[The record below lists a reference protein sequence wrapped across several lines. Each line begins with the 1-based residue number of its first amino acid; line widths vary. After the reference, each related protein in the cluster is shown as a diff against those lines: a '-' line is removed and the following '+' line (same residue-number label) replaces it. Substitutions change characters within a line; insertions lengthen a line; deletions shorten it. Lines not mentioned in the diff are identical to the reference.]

1 MASMWR
7 KAMLYLGLGPDED
20 YDDYDAPDEVVA
32 PPPQPTRPSAPPREP
47 PGPGGRTATATRTRP
62 SPGVTAAPPVEPAEQ
77 TGVRPLPSPTG
88 ETSPKPRTVVRPV
101 PAATTAKPF
110 VVAPRTFNQAQDVA
124 DRFKNSQPV
133 IVNLQ
138 GADRDLTRRLLDFA
152 AGLCYALGG
161 QMEKVADQVFLL
173 TPSNVEVS
181 AEERRR
187 LQERGLHDA

>member
-20 YDDYDAPDEVVA
+20 YDDYDGPDEVGPIA
-32 PPPQPTRPSAPPREP
+32 PPARPPSPTRD
-47 PGPGGRTATATRTRP
+47 PGPAVRGATATATRTRP
-62 SPGVTAAPPVEPAEQ
+62 PSAPAPAPPADPMDQ
-77 TGVRPLPSPTG
+77 SGVRPLPSATG
-88 ETSPKPRTVVRPV
+88 ELAPKPRTVVRPV
-101 PAATTAKPF
+101 PAAATAKPF
-110 VVAPRTFNQAQDVA
+110 VVAPTMFNHAQDVA
-124 DRFKNSQPV
+124 DRFKSAQPV

-138 GADRDLTRRLLDFA
+138 GADRDLTRRLLDFS

-187 LQERGLHDA
+187 LHERGLHDA

>member
-20 YDDYDAPDEVVA
+20 YDDYDAPDVA
-32 PPPQPTRPSAPPREP
+32 PIPQTARPAAPIREP
-47 PGPGGRTATATRTRP
+47 GPVARAGTATATVTRTRP
-62 SPGVTAAPPVEPAEQ
+62 PSPPPAPEPVDQ
-77 TGVRPLPSPTG
+77 SGVRPLPSPTG

-110 VVAPRTFNQAQDVA
+110 VVAPTMFNHAQDVA
-124 DRFKNSQPV
+124 DRFKASQPV

-138 GADRDLTRRLLDFA
+138 GADRDLTRRLLDFS

-187 LQERGLHDA
+187 LHERGLHDA

>member
-1 MASMWR
+1 MS
-7 KAMLYLGLGPDED
+7 
-20 YDDYDAPDEVVA
+20 
-32 PPPQPTRPSAPPREP
+32 
-47 PGPGGRTATATRTRP
+47 GRTATATRTRP
-62 SPGVTAAPPVEPAEQ
+62 PAGMAPPAPAEPVEQ
-77 TGVRPLPSPTG
+77 SGVRPLPSPTG
-88 ETSPKPRTVVRPV
+88 EISPKPRTVVRPV

-110 VVAPRTFNQAQDVA
+110 VVAPTMFNQAQDVA

-187 LQERGLHDA
+187 LQERGLHDG

>member
-7 KAMLYLGLGPDED
+7 KAMLYLGLGPDDE
-20 YDDYDAPDEVVA
+20 YDDYDALDDGVAAPQPPRPAPREPASVSPRPTATVTRPRPPSPVA
-32 PPPQPTRPSAPPREP
+32 PPPAPE
-47 PGPGGRTATATRTRP
+47 
-62 SPGVTAAPPVEPAEQ
+62 PVESS
-77 TGVRPLPSPTG
+77 GVRPLPSPSG
-88 ETSPKPRTVVRPV
+88 ETAPKPRTVVRPV
-101 PAATTAKPF
+101 PATPSAKPF
-110 VVAPRTFNQAQDVA
+110 VVAPTMFNQAQDVA
-124 DRFKNSQPV
+124 DRFKASQPV

-138 GADRDLTRRLLDFA
+138 GVDRDLSRRLLDFA

-181 AEERRR
+181 PEERRR

>member
-1 MASMWR
+1 MWR

-20 YDDYDAPDEVVA
+20 YDDYDAPDVA
-32 PPPQPTRPSAPPREP
+32 PIPQTARPAAPSREP
-47 PGPGGRTATATRTRP
+47 GPVARAGTATATVTRTRP
-62 SPGVTAAPPVEPAEQ
+62 PSPPPAPEPVDQ
-77 TGVRPLPSPTG
+77 SGVRPLPSPTG

-110 VVAPRTFNQAQDVA
+110 VVAPTMFNHAQDVA
-124 DRFKNSQPV
+124 DRFKASQPV

-138 GADRDLTRRLLDFA
+138 GADRDLTRRLLDFS

-187 LQERGLHDA
+187 LHERGLHDA

>member
-20 YDDYDAPDEVVA
+20 YDDYDAPDEVA
-32 PPPQPTRPSAPPREP
+32 PVPQTTRPAPPRD
-47 PGPGGRTATATRTRP
+47 PGPTVTARATATATRTRP
-62 SPGVTAAPPVEPAEQ
+62 QPGGAPVGPPDVMEQ
-77 TGVRPLPSPTG
+77 SGVRPIPSPTG
-88 ETSPKPRTVVRPV
+88 ETAPKPRTVVRPV

-110 VVAPRTFNQAQDVA
+110 VVAPTMFNHAQDVA

-138 GADRDLTRRLLDFA
+138 GADRDLTRRLLDFS

-187 LQERGLHDA
+187 LHERGLHDA

>member
-20 YDDYDAPDEVVA
+20 YDDYDGTDDMVAA
-32 PPPQPTRPSAPPREP
+32 PPPGRPTPPTRDPATM
-47 PGPGGRTATATRTRP
+47 GGRTATATRTRP
-62 SPGVTAAPPVEPAEQ
+62 PAGMAPPAPPDSVEQ
-77 TGVRPLPSPTG
+77 SGVRPLPSPTG

-101 PAATTAKPF
+101 PAATAAKPF
-110 VVAPRTFNQAQDVA
+110 VVAPTMFNQAQDVA

-187 LQERGLHDA
+187 LQERGLHDG

>member
-20 YDDYDAPDEVVA
+20 YDDYDGPDDVSPV
-32 PPPQPTRPSAPPREP
+32 PPTTRPAAPTRDPGTAARAGTATATVTRTRAPSAPP
-47 PGPGGRTATATRTRP
+47 
-62 SPGVTAAPPVEPAEQ
+62 AAPEPIEQ
-77 TGVRPLPSPTG
+77 SGVRPLPSSTG
-88 ETSPKPRTVVRPV
+88 ETAPKPRTVVRPV

-110 VVAPRTFNQAQDVA
+110 VVAPTMFNHAQDVA
-124 DRFKNSQPV
+124 DRFKNAQPV

-138 GADRDLTRRLLDFA
+138 GADRDLTRRLLDFS

-187 LQERGLHDA
+187 LHERGLHDA

>member
-20 YDDYDAPDEVVA
+20 YDDYDGADDMVA
-32 PPPQPTRPSAPPREP
+32 APQPNRPTPPVRDP
-47 PGPGGRTATATRTRP
+47 ATMGARTATATRTRP
-62 SPGVTAAPPVEPAEQ
+62 PGGMAPPAPPEPVEQ
-77 TGVRPLPSPTG
+77 SGVRPLPSPTG
-88 ETSPKPRTVVRPV
+88 ETAPKPRTVVRPV

-110 VVAPRTFNQAQDVA
+110 IVAPTMFNQAQDVA

-187 LQERGLHDA
+187 LQERGLHDG